1 MSRGRRMSGYA
12 AWSLAL
18 AGLVGGSVYAVVGLV
33 VAVAGS
39 WAWLSFVLAGLVAM
53 ASASVY
59 AGLAADAGEGGGAFT
74 FLRDLGWP
82 TVAGRISWLLLVG
95 YTLTVALSGYAFAQ
109 LLQPLLG
116 LGDGGTRLLA
126 AAATLVASGAA
137 IAGLGATE
145 RIDIVGVWVK
155 VAVLVAV
162 AAAGLAR
169 WSPELVTDTAG
180 RPGGLTGAVVGA
192 SMGFVAVAGF
202 QLLSHQ
208 FVGEQAPQ
216 RVIRPAL
223 PLAVTAA
230 VGVFVAATFG
240 TMSLVGARQVA
251 HRGASVFADAGAAA
265 FGAPGRVAVPTVA
278 ALATLSVLYATVT
291 AVGRLTL
298 GVADEGELPAAVDEV
313 NRRGVPHRAV
323 MVVGAVGALF
333 AAVLPR
339 AALVGTPSAVFLATF
354 ALLNVIALVRHDRRF
369 VAAAGALGAAAG
381 LAVVVARTAL
391 TNPAALAIVLGAGGA
406 MVALTRLVERRNR
419 DAER

>member
-1 MSRGRRMSGYA
+1 MSGYA

-18 AGLVGGSVYAVVGLV
+18 AGLVGGSVYSVVGFV

-39 WAWLSFVLAGLVAM
+39 WAWLSFLLAGLVAM

-59 AGLAADAGEGGGAFT
+59 AGLAEDAGEGGGAFT

-116 LGDGGTRLLA
+116 LGDAGTRLLA

-137 IAGLGATE
+137 IGGLGTTE
-145 RIDIVGVWVK
+145 RVDIAGVWVK
-155 VAVLVAV
+155 LAVLVAV
-162 AAAGLAR
+162 AAAGLTR
-169 WSPELVTDTAG
+169 WSPALVTETAG
-180 RPGGLTGAVVGA
+180 DPGGLTGAAVGA

-208 FVGEQAPQ
+208 FVGEHPPQ

-223 PLAVTAA
+223 PLAVAAA

-251 HRGASVFADAGAAA
+251 HQGASAFADAGAAA
-265 FGAPGRVAVPTVA
+265 FGAPGRIAVPTVA
-278 ALATLSVLYATVT
+278 ALATLSVLYAAVT

-298 GVADEGELPAAVDEV
+298 GVADDGELPAAVDVV
-313 NRRGVPHRAV
+313 NGRGVPHRAV

-339 AALVGTPSAVFLATF
+339 AALVGTPSAVFLAIF
-354 ALLNVIALVRHDRRF
+354 ALLNVMALVRHDRRF
-369 VAAAGALGAAAG
+369 VAAAGALGATAG
-381 LAVVVARTAL
+381 LAVVIARTAL
-391 TNPAALAIVLGAGGA
+391 ASPAALAIVLAAGGA
-406 MVALTRLVERRNR
+406 MVALTRVVERRNGH
-419 DAER
+419 AER